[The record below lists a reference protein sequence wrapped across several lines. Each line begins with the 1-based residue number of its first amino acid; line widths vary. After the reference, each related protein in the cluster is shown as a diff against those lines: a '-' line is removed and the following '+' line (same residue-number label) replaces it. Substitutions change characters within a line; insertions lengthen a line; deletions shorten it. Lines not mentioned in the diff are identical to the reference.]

1 MRTLLTALL
10 CLFCTLALAGES
22 EVVSTIRSAIQ
33 GQRMLA
39 ITYEG
44 QERRVEPHM
53 LAMNQAEHLA
63 LSAWFVSGYSKSG
76 GGPGWRQYLISKITS
91 ARLLPQTFDGP
102 RPGYKPDGGRLFH
115 DVIESL

>member
-1 MRTLLTALL
+1 MRTFLITLL
-10 CLFCTLALAGES
+10 CLLCALAQAGEA
-22 EVVSTIRSAIQ
+22 EVVSTIRSAIR

-53 LAMNQAEHLA
+53 LAINQADHLA

-76 GGPGWRQYLISKITS
+76 GGPGWRQYLISKITA
-91 ARLLPQTFDGP
+91 ARVLPETFPGP